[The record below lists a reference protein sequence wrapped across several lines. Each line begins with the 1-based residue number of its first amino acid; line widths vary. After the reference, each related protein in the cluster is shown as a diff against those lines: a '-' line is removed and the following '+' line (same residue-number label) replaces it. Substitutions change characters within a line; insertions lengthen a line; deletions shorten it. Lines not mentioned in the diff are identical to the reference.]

1 MADAQGSRKIE
12 AFGLQFSTLKELLDC
27 VGYGSLTSRHQL
39 VKRHGS
45 IEAFIK
51 MRLKTDDDAV
61 AAQKLRHL
69 QDAVHAKTSRPADPA
84 IDKLISMGIERLL
97 FSSDAD
103 ATIVTV
109 KGLYNDARSA
119 DELKQTL
126 LQRSRELQQQQ

>member
-51 MRLKTDDDAV
+51 MRLKTDDDAI

-69 QDAVHAKTSRPADPA
+69 QDAVHAKTFRPSDPA

-103 ATIVTV
+103 ATIAAV

>member
-1 MADAQGSRKIE
+1 MADAYGSRKIE

-39 VKRHGS
+39 IKRHGS

-61 AAQKLRHL
+61 AAQKLKHL
-69 QDAVHAKTSRPADPA
+69 QDAAHAKTSRPADPA

-103 ATIVTV
+103 ATITAV